1 MKRKTFDRIIDA
13 TNAILAFDND
23 QTEHVWRVALH
34 DGWMLVR
41 LDECDYDTE
50 KIVMS
55 YYQIPFESIL
65 DCERLYDEI
74 VRDVVICFGD
84 AMYAGKLAD
93 YGLFA
98 EVARS
103 DDEGFAELLSYFGK
117 IWSEFVQDVFFVF
130 GSYVEMCELI
140 DESTPVESV
149 PADRMADYHLVD
161 KVFMHLNCAEAFI
174 DYGADVSRYWQ
185 VTCAH
190 DEIWYR
196 SYFIIMTDDGLIDA
210 HCDDWGHFAIDDA
223 VAMDALADAVAA
235 DIDGK
240 ACIIDYDECLF
251 DLLGLEIEELEED

>member
-1 MKRKTFDRIIDA
+1 MKRKTFDRIIDT

-41 LDECDYDTE
+41 LDECDYGAE
-50 KIVMS
+50 IIVMS
-55 YYQIPFESIL
+55 YYQIPYESIL

-140 DESTPVESV
+140 DEPTPVESI

-161 KVFMHLNCAEAFI
+161 KVFMHLNCAEAFV

-185 VTCAH
+185 VTYAH

-196 SYFIIMTDDGLIDA
+196 SYFVIMTDDGLIDA

-223 VAMDALADAVAA
+223 VAMDALADAVAT
-235 DIDGK
+235 DIEGK

>member
-34 DGWMLVR
+34 DGWMLAR
-41 LDECDYDTE
+41 LDECDYDAE

-98 EVARS
+98 EVARN

-117 IWSEFVQDVFFVF
+117 IWSEFVQDVFSVF

-140 DESTPVESV
+140 RIARHSSS
-149 PADRMADYHLVD
+149 
-161 KVFMHLNCAEAFI
+161 
-174 DYGADVSRYWQ
+174 SR
-185 VTCAH
+185 
-190 DEIWYR
+190 
-196 SYFIIMTDDGLIDA
+196 
-210 HCDDWGHFAIDDA
+210 
-223 VAMDALADAVAA
+223 
-235 DIDGK
+235 
-240 ACIIDYDECLF
+240 
-251 DLLGLEIEELEED
+251 